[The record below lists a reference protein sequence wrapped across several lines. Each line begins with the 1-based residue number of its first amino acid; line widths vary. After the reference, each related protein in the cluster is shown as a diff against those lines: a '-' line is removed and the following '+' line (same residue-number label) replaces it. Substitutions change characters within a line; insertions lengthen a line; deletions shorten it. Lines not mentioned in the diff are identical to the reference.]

1 MICLPNHSVQELK
14 TTDYVMLT
22 TVQIQF
28 YRITGLTPKAI
39 SGLIRFSSCKLYFRL
54 KQYLTFRISV
64 GELLDNRYKSYA
76 FTGKG
81 VFSNVIRC
89 KDKHEKDKDVA
100 IKIIRK
106 NDLMLKA
113 GMKYPPNNLGQIS
126 ILVPDIK
133 YFNIF

>member
-1 MICLPNHSVQELK
+1 M
-14 TTDYVMLT
+14 
-22 TVQIQF
+22 
-28 YRITGLTPKAI
+28 
-39 SGLIRFSSCKLYFRL
+39 
-54 KQYLTFRISV
+54 
-64 GELLDNRYKSYA
+64 DNRYKSYA

-113 GMKYPPNNLGQIS
+113 GKSCVDHPLFVKIFLTYYDINQY
-126 ILVPDIK
+126 DIK
-133 YFNIF
+133 HIYRLERS

>member
-1 MICLPNHSVQELK
+1 MLFLDFWDTENDMFAESFSPGIKNNRLRHVNHSTNPILQDNW
-14 TTDYVMLT
+14 TDAE
-22 TVQIQF
+22 
-28 YRITGLTPKAI
+28 G
-39 SGLIRFSSCKLYFRL
+39 YFRFGSF
-54 KQYLTFRISV
+54 LTYFILCQSKIMTLFRISV

-113 GMKYPPNNLGQIS
+113 GMKY
-126 ILVPDIK
+126 
-133 YFNIF
+133 YFTIIWLE

>member
-1 MICLPNHSVQELK
+1 
-14 TTDYVMLT
+14 MLT
-22 TVQIQF
+22 TVQIPF
-28 YRITGLTPKAI
+28 YRTTGLMPKAI
-39 SGLIRFSSCKLYFRL
+39 SGLIQLDFPH
-54 KQYLTFRISV
+54 YLEINNIIFYFRISV

-113 GMKYPPNNLGQIS
+113 GMETE
-126 ILVPDIK
+126 PDMASVG
-133 YFNIF
+133 

>member
-1 MICLPNHSVQELK
+1 MIFLDFWDTENDMFAESFSPGIKNNRLRHVNHSTNPILQDNW
-14 TTDYVMLT
+14 TDAEGYFRLDP
-22 TVQIQF
+22 F
-28 YRITGLTPKAI
+28 F
-39 SGLIRFSSCKLYFRL
+39 FSWKLYFRL
-54 KQYLTFRISV
+54 KKYLNFRISV

-113 GMKYPPNNLGQIS
+113 GMK
-126 ILVPDIK
+126 
-133 YFNIF
+133 

>member
-1 MICLPNHSVQELK
+1 MFAESFSPGIKNNRLRHVNHSTNPILQDNW
-14 TTDYVMLT
+14 TDAE
-22 TVQIQF
+22 
-28 YRITGLTPKAI
+28 G
-39 SGLIRFSSCKLYFRL
+39 YFRFDL
-54 KQYLTFRISV
+54 LFSTNLFGKKYFIFRISV

-113 GMKYPPNNLGQIS
+113 GTGIS
-126 ILVPDIK
+126 FKLSC
-133 YFNIF
+133 

>member
-1 MICLPNHSVQELK
+1 MFAESFSPGIKNNRLRHVNHSTNPILQDNW
-14 TTDYVMLT
+14 TDAE
-22 TVQIQF
+22 
-28 YRITGLTPKAI
+28 G
-39 SGLIRFSSCKLYFRL
+39 YFRFDL
-54 KQYLTFRISV
+54 LFYLTCSGKNILFFIFRISV

-113 GMKYPPNNLGQIS
+113 GTGIS
-126 ILVPDIK
+126 FKLSR
-133 YFNIF
+133 

>member
-1 MICLPNHSVQELK
+1 MFAESFSPGIKNNRLRHVNHSTNPILQDNW
-14 TTDYVMLT
+14 TDAE
-22 TVQIQF
+22 
-28 YRITGLTPKAI
+28 G
-39 SGLIRFSSCKLYFRL
+39 YFRFDSFFAYFKSL
-54 KQYLTFRISV
+54 SIENHDIFDFRISV

-113 GMKYPPNNLGQIS
+113 GMEI
-126 ILVPDIK
+126 IL
-133 YFNIF
+133 FLL

>member
-39 SGLIRFSSCKLYFRL
+39 SGLNRFFSCKLYFRL
-54 KQYLTFRISV
+54 KQYLNFRISV

-113 GMKYPPNNLGQIS
+113 GMK
-126 ILVPDIK
+126 
-133 YFNIF
+133 